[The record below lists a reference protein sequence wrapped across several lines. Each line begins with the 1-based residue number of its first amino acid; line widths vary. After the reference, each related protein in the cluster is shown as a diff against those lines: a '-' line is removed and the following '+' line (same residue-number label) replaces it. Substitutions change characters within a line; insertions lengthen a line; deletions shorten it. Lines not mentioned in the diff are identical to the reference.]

1 MGTPYDPDDRWLSAP
16 RPGQRASLQWAT
28 AVCMDPRGARV
39 AMPPGGQADLVT
51 DSLPAE
57 PDGSPDDE
65 HAVAA
70 GALLLRLNV
79 VLPVLAATVAIAPAA
94 VSLRVGR

>member
-1 MGTPYDPDDRWLSAP
+1 
-16 RPGQRASLQWAT
+16 
-28 AVCMDPRGARV
+28 MDPRGARV

-70 GALLLRLNV
+70 GAHTGATGSRAAGEVVVVMGTSGVGLRPGEAGPAV
-79 VLPVLAATVAIAPAA
+79 VPATMI
-94 VSLRVGR
+94 